1 MHQLCGLQFVFSS
14 FQLIVYESN
23 LIASKL
29 LHEQDHWHQL
39 RLCLFFIFVLC
50 HSHFSLFTDQNYER
64 KPQTAPVCSCRNV
77 MFLHLLFM
85 IQYNAKSRIG
95 YKCIPALL
103 QETALCQELYSHPAL
118 SYVHPESCG
127 GVYKGCYSV
136 LKRRHQPLHPF
147 HSKIMMLG
155 TSASCLY

>member
-50 HSHFSLFTDQNYER
+50 HSHFSLFTDQNYEL
-64 KPQTAPVCSCRNV
+64 KPQTAPVCTVVEMWCFCICCSWYSTMQNLVLVINV
-77 MFLHLLFM
+77 FLLFYRKLRCARNFIH
-85 IQYNAKSRIG
+85 IQLFLTFILKAVAVFIKDATLFSSDDTNH
-95 YKCIPALL
+95 C
-103 QETALCQELYSHPAL
+103 TL
-118 SYVHPESCG
+118 STV
-127 GVYKGCYSV
+127 
-136 LKRRHQPLHPF
+136 R
-147 HSKIMMLG
+147 
-155 TSASCLY
+155 